1 MAYCHKLMKHAWN
14 TPSTAV
20 MSWSVG
26 LRGMTLLHLAAALGY
41 AKLVG
46 AMLNWRAENPH
57 IILETELDALS
68 QDVHGFTPLAWAC
81 VRGHLECSLLL
92 YKWNH
97 NALKI
102 KTQAQQT
109 PLDLASLKDHK
120 QLLAQ
125 LLRLEKERCR
135 KPHPRGGLANLSMN
149 LGIVESASPA
159 EESSYSIYELE
170 LQRRHDGVFLRPV
183 ALHRC
188 VVTI

>member
-1 MAYCHKLMKHAWN
+1 MLYCHRLTKHAWSA
-14 TPSTAV
+14 PSTSAN
-20 MSWSVG
+20 WSVG

-81 VRGHLECSLLL
+81 VRGHLECTLLL

-102 KTQAQQT
+102 KTQAHHT
-109 PLDLASLKDHK
+109 PLDLASLKGHK
-120 QLLAQ
+120 QLIQ
-125 LLRLEKERCR
+125 QICRLEKERCR
-135 KPHPRGGLANLSMN
+135 KPQLRGGLANLSMN
-149 LGIVESASPA
+149 LAVEATT
-159 EESSYSIYELE
+159 EESSYSVYELE

-183 ALHRC
+183 ALHRL
-188 VVTI
+188 VY

>member
-1 MAYCHKLMKHAWN
+1 MAYCHKLMKHAWSA
-14 TPSTAV
+14 PSTV
-20 MSWSVG
+20 TSWSVG

-81 VRGHLECSLLL
+81 VRGHLECTLLL

-109 PLDLASLKDHK
+109 PMDLASLKGHK

-125 LLRLEKERCR
+125 IYRLEKERCR

-149 LGIVESASPA
+149 PLGIESAAATVA
-159 EESSYSIYELE
+159 EAESGYSIYELE

-183 ALHRC
+183 PLHR
-188 VVTI
+188 